1 MDTAELWLRRVFEG
15 FIAAINAV
23 GTVWIFILMVL
34 INTDVFMRFLFN
46 APVLGV
52 PLIISMSIIGIVFLQ
67 LPDALR
73 NGRFIRNDA
82 VLGRMLEHRPKIGNA
97 MEMVYNFAG
106 ALFMA
111 ILVWYEWPF
120 LVRNWQE
127 NTYAGN
133 EGDFILPV
141 WPLTLVVLIGAACCG
156 IQYLRHMWGNIR
168 YLSGDTAAAE
178 HLGLVE
184 EGDEL

>member
-1 MDTAELWLRRVFEG
+1 MGTAGSLLRRAFDG
-15 FIAAINAV
+15 LIAAINAV
-23 GTVWIFILMVL
+23 GTIWIFVLMIL
-34 INTDVFMRFLFN
+34 INADVFMRFLFN
-46 APVLGV
+46 RPVMGV

-82 VLGRMLEHRPKIGNA
+82 LLGRMLDHHPKVGNT
-97 MEMVYNFAG
+97 MEAFYNLAG
-106 ALFMA
+106 FVFMA

-120 LVRNWQE
+120 MVRNWTE

-141 WPLTLVVLIGAACCG
+141 WPLTLMVLIGGVCCA
-156 IQYLRHMWGNIR
+156 IQYLRHMSRNIR
-168 YLSGDTAAAE
+168 VLAGDASAAQPRPIAE
-178 HLGLVE
+178 
-184 EGDEL
+184 

>member
-1 MDTAELWLRRVFEG
+1 MDTAGTWLRRGFEG
-15 FIAAINAV
+15 LVAAINAV

-73 NGRFIRNDA
+73 NDRFIRNDA
-82 VLGRMLEHRPKIGNA
+82 LLSRMLERQPKVGHS
-97 MEMVYNFAG
+97 MELVYNLAG

-111 ILVWYEWPF
+111 LLVWYEWPF
-120 LVRNWQE
+120 LVSNWVE

-133 EGDFILPV
+133 EGDFTVPV
-141 WPLTLVVLIGAACCG
+141 WPLTLMVLIGAACCG
-156 IQYLRHMWGNIR
+156 IQYLRRAWRDVR
-168 YLSGDTAAAE
+168 YLSGDLSAAE
-178 HLGLVE
+178 HLTPAGE
-184 EGDEL
+184 EEL